1 MLDVLLLRLDA
12 PMMSF
17 GGTAV
22 DAIGRTEP
30 CPTLS
35 MLTGLLANALGYDHR
50 DADKTSAL
58 QERLR
63 FAARRDH
70 GGETRVEYQTVDL
83 GQPHMNDKHAW
94 TTRGYVET
102 RSGGSEARYGTHQ
115 RYRHFLVDSV
125 FTVALTVLPADE
137 EPTIDALERALRWP
151 ARPLFLGRKSCI
163 PSAPLVSK
171 QARLR
176 ATTLREAVLAAEVA
190 REGAEQARV
199 WWPEDDAETEGA
211 HRFALT
217 DRRDWRNQL
226 HVGRRFVYMKDFKL
240 PEGHAG
246 E

>member
-1 MLDVLLLRLDA
+1 MIEALILRLDA

-50 DADKTSAL
+50 DAEKTSAL
-58 QERLR
+58 QERVR
-63 FAARRDH
+63 FAARRDF

-115 RYRHFLVDSV
+115 RYRHFLVDSA
-125 FTVALTVLPADE
+125 FTVALTVAPADE
-137 EPTIDALERALRWP
+137 GPALDDLERALRWP
-151 ARPLFLGRKSCI
+151 ERPLFLGRKSCI
-163 PSAPLVSK
+163 PSAPLVEK
-171 QARLR
+171 QARVQAASLR
-176 ATTLREAVLAAEVA
+176 DAVLAAELV
-190 REGAEQARV
+190 REGATLARV
-199 WWPEDDAETEGA
+199 WWPENDADTEGA

-226 HVGRRFVYMKDFKL
+226 HVGRRFVYSKDFAL
-240 PEGHAG
+240 PGGHAD